1 MAAHPEEVTPEM
13 IRARMAD
20 TRESLAANLDRL
32 REKASP
38 RAILRHQLSG
48 AKGRLSR
55 AEHKALAPF
64 HRSAD
69 HADPAGP
76 ADTDPEPGAEPG
88 GGRLRAAGAT
98 VRATVRRTVAARPVL
113 AAGVAVGIGVALAV
127 LLPAARR
134 R

>member
-48 AKGRLSR
+48 AKGKVSR
-55 AEHKALAPF
+55 AERKALSPF

-69 HADPAGP
+69 HADPDGP
-76 ADTDPEPGAEPG
+76 ADDAEPG
-88 GGRLRAAGAT
+88 PAAGRLRSVGS
-98 VRATVRRTVAARPVL
+98 TVRRTVAARPVL
-113 AAGVAVGIGVALAV
+113 AAGLAAGLGVALAV
-127 LLPAARR
+127 LLPSRR

>member
-38 RAILRHQLSG
+38 KAILRHQLAG

-55 AEHKALAPF
+55 AEHKALTPF
-64 HRSAD
+64 HRSAG

-76 ADTDPEPGAEPG
+76 AEADPEPGAEPA
-88 GGRLRAAGAT
+88 GGRLRSVG
-98 VRATVRRTVAARPVL
+98 ATVRRTVAARPVL
-113 AAGVAVGIGVALAV
+113 AAGVAAGIGIALAV
-127 LLPAARR
+127 LLPGPRR